1 MKSSI
6 YELKKKIEV
15 LDMIAEALKGKRI
28 IITGANSGIGYE
40 AAKVLASYGAHVI
53 LAVRNQTKGEDAA
66 DTIKSQ
72 YKDATVEVLS
82 LNLAELDSVR
92 TFVQE
97 YSARYENLDILINNA
112 GVMMPPHQ
120 KTKDGFELQF
130 GSNHLGHFALTGLLL
145 PLLKRTPN
153 SRIVTVSSLAHR
165 RASIYFDNL
174 DGSKG
179 YRPKR
184 FYNQS
189 KLANLLFAKELDER
203 LKEHDISTISLA
215 CHPGIAS
222 SNIFK
227 IGKKDTPDLLKK
239 ILSMLF
245 QSALM
250 GALPTI
256 FAATDDN
263 LIGGEYIGPDGKGNR
278 TGYPTIEMPAEGVYN
293 KKTMKEL
300 WRISEELTGVVYDF
314 S

>member
-1 MKSSI
+1 
-6 YELKKKIEV
+6 
-15 LDMIAEALKGKRI
+15 MISEALKGKRI

-40 AAKVLASYGAHVI
+40 AAKALSSKGAHVI
-53 LAVRNQTKGEDAA
+53 LAVRNQKKGEGAA
-66 DTIKSQ
+66 ETIISQ
-72 YKDATVEVLS
+72 NKAANVEVLS
-82 LNLAELDSVR
+82 LNLADLDSIHS
-92 TFVQE
+92 FVQE
-97 YSARYENLDILINNA
+97 YSARYETLDILINNA
-112 GVMMPPHQ
+112 GVMIPPYQ

-145 PLLKRTPN
+145 PLLKNTAN
-153 SRIVTVSSLAHR
+153 SRVVTVSSLAHR
-165 RASIYFDNL
+165 RASIFFDNL

-203 LKEHDISTISLA
+203 FKEHGVSTISLA
-215 CHPGIAS
+215 CHPGITS
-222 SNIFK
+222 TNIFK

-245 QSALM
+245 QSAEM

-256 FAATDDN
+256 FAATDDS
-263 LIGGEYIGPDGKGNR
+263 LIGGEYIGPDGRGNR
-278 TGYPTIEMPAEGVYN
+278 TGYPTIEIPAEGVYN
-293 KKTMKEL
+293 KETMTKL
-300 WRISEELTGVVYDF
+300 WGISESLTGVVYDF